1 MGGALSVNGLAD
13 TMFRERFTLIP
24 FANRIFRLPSTSVDG
39 SESGGGVRVG
49 DRRLDFGGS
58 VIYHY

>member
-1 MGGALSVNGLAD
+1 MNGLAD
-13 TMFRERFTLIP
+13 AMFRERFTSIP

-49 DRRLDFGGS
+49 D
-58 VIYHY
+58 